1 MAAPSLVPY
10 QATPAGYGQ
19 HAAIPVAFYSQT
31 DKNSLYYQLKSAEKE
46 REEREREKTARAEE
60 EARRKKE
67 EESKRKMFNDLNW

>member
-1 MAAPSLVPY
+1 MAAPSPVPY

-19 HAAIPVAFYSQT
+19 HAATPVAFYSQA